1 MKRELRQAVAAGDT
15 AAIDRLIT
23 EHPELLKEVSECWA
37 PGFGTENISPEVAAF
52 LVARGAELTPHAAA
66 GLGLTDRLRAMLA
79 ADPSIVDAKGG
90 DGCTPLHFARDLATA
105 RLLLDNGAKVDA
117 RDEDHYSTP
126 AQWLIGR
133 APDVVRLLLD
143 RGATPDIFL
152 AVALGDRNLVE
163 RLVAED
169 PTCVTHRIGRLI
181 HFPPIGHNGG
191 GTIYQWTLAF
201 NSYSHQVA
209 LLKGQ
214 PALFNY
220 LYEHSDTATR
230 FLVNCVLARRA
241 EAEAI
246 AAQHP
251 GLVASLPS
259 EDLELLPRYCWETNT
274 NYDAVKLML
283 DLGFPV
289 TQTERSHGYTP
300 LHNAAWAGSADL
312 VDLLIARGHP
322 VDLRDPGYDATPL
335 GWAIHCCIEA
345 KRHPEGEYGR
355 VAQSLVDAG
364 SPLEDIRYPTGD
376 PRIDAVLRPKMG
388 A

>member
-169 PTCVTHRIGRLI
+169 PTCVT
-181 HFPPIGHNGG
+181 
-191 GTIYQWTLAF
+191 
-201 NSYSHQVA
+201 
-209 LLKGQ
+209 
-214 PALFNY
+214 
-220 LYEHSDTATR
+220 
-230 FLVNCVLARRA
+230 
-241 EAEAI
+241 
-246 AAQHP
+246 
-251 GLVASLPS
+251 
-259 EDLELLPRYCWETNT
+259 
-274 NYDAVKLML
+274 
-283 DLGFPV
+283 
-289 TQTERSHGYTP
+289 
-300 LHNAAWAGSADL
+300 
-312 VDLLIARGHP
+312 
-322 VDLRDPGYDATPL
+322 
-335 GWAIHCCIEA
+335 
-345 KRHPEGEYGR
+345 
-355 VAQSLVDAG
+355 
-364 SPLEDIRYPTGD
+364 
-376 PRIDAVLRPKMG
+376 
-388 A
+388 